1 MAKRE
6 KEVVE
11 GRGVGREE
19 QDFLLR
25 ESSFPSPLSSVQIFN
40 GFGILHPPSTVLY
53 RARLRDDF
61 ARFYICMYVYVYICV
76 CICVYIRGRAGELL
90 QVSVF
95 RQSFY
100 RQSGTPLDSP
110 NRMESFVCVPVSLF
124 RIFFLEMKVFEDLY
138 SSDRWSQKFVFS

>member
-61 ARFYICMYVYVYICV
+61 ARFYICMYVYVYICM
-76 CICVYIRGRAGELL
+76 YIFVGVQA
-90 QVSVF
+90 
-95 RQSFY
+95 SFY
-100 RQSGTPLDSP
+100 RCPFFD
-110 NRMESFVCVPVSLF
+110 NRFIVKVAPRSIHRIGWKVLSVSQFRYSEFFFFGDESF
-124 RIFFLEMKVFEDLY
+124 
-138 SSDRWSQKFVFS
+138 

>member
-61 ARFYICMYVYVYICV
+61 ARFYICMYVYVYIFV
-76 CICVYIRGRAGELL
+76 GVQA
-90 QVSVF
+90 
-95 RQSFY
+95 SFY
-100 RQSGTPLDSP
+100 RCPFFD
-110 NRMESFVCVPVSLF
+110 NRFIVKVAPRSIHRIGWKVLSVSQF
-124 RIFFLEMKVFEDLY
+124 RYSEFFFLEMKVFEDLY

>member
-11 GRGVGREE
+11 GEGEGREE

-61 ARFYICMYVYVYICV
+61 ARFYICMYVYVYICM
-76 CICVYIRGRAGELL
+76 YIFVGVQA
-90 QVSVF
+90 
-95 RQSFY
+95 SFY
-100 RQSGTPLDSP
+100 RCPFFD
-110 NRMESFVCVPVSLF
+110 NRFIVKVAPRSIHRIGWKVLSVSQFRYSEFFFFGDESF
-124 RIFFLEMKVFEDLY
+124 
-138 SSDRWSQKFVFS
+138 

>member
-11 GRGVGREE
+11 GEGRGGRS
-19 QDFLLR
+19 R
-25 ESSFPSPLSSVQIFN
+25 TSSSGNLPFPRLFRPFKYLMDS
-40 GFGILHPPSTVLY
+40 GFYILHP
-53 RARLRDDF
+53 
-61 ARFYICMYVYVYICV
+61 RFYTELGCAMTLLDFIYVCTYMCIYV

-138 SSDRWSQKFVFS
+138 SSDRWLQKFVFS